1 MTPARSRPGGATP
14 PNDPNAAVLAELRT
28 MNRLLAAFT
37 TRDMEQ
43 PEAITFLDAA
53 GFGPAQ
59 IAAVLGINPV
69 TVRTT
74 LFRARKAA
82 EKSEK
87 KAKGPNGAGTEE
99 LSHGPKDADAGDALG
114 NA

>member
-1 MTPARSRPGGATP
+1 MTPARNRLASPTAD
-14 PNDPNAAVLAELRT
+14 DPNAAVLAELRT

-37 TRDMEQ
+37 TRDMEPQ
-43 PEAITFLDAA
+43 KAIIFLDGA
-53 GFGPAQ
+53 GFGAAQ

-82 EKSEK
+82 EKNN
-87 KAKGPNGAGTEE
+87 AKVKPDAGAGTAD
-99 LSHGPKDADAGDALG
+99 GTRPTDDADAGDANG